1 MNLKK
6 WPLFADWEE
15 IFGKDRAFGEFAE
28 GPEDAV
34 EEIERIESQEITNGM
49 SMGFPIDVVG
59 IENASAQEK
68 IKLLKR
74 NLMYQLEQHKV
85 HLLLKLN
92 LMNQLEQ
99 HKVHS
104 PLQKVKPINLRK
116 RATVLKHHLLKST
129 KKVDAKK
136 EKQLKMIM
144 RLFLKV

>member
-1 MNLKK
+1 
-6 WPLFADWEE
+6 
-15 IFGKDRAFGEFAE
+15 
-28 GPEDAV
+28 
-34 EEIERIESQEITNGM
+34 
-49 SMGFPIDVVG
+49 
-59 IENASAQEK
+59 
-68 IKLLKR
+68 
-74 NLMYQLEQHKV
+74 MYQLEQHKV

-136 EKQLKMIM
+136 EKHLKMIM

>member
-15 IFGKDRAFGEFAE
+15 IFGKDRATGEFVE

-49 SMGFPIDVVG
+49 SVGFPIDVVG

-74 NLMYQLEQHKV
+74 NLMYQLEQHEV
-85 HLLLKLN
+85 HLLLKQN
-92 LMNQLEQ
+92 
-99 HKVHS
+99 
-104 PLQKVKPINLRK
+104 I
-116 RATVLKHHLLKST
+116 
-129 KKVDAKK
+129 
-136 EKQLKMIM
+136 I
-144 RLFLKV
+144 